1 MVEIQITR
9 ATIADLALIR
19 DISIQTFTET
29 FARVNTAD
37 NLALYLQEHLN
48 ETVLTK
54 EIENIESDFF
64 LAKANDT
71 VIGYLKLNW
80 GNAQTEIIE
89 SQALEIH
96 RIYVL
101 EKYHGKQVGQR
112 LLDKAITVAKHK
124 KAVFIWLG
132 VWENNKKA
140 QNFYSRNGFIAFDT
154 HVFNLGNETQ
164 TDLLY
169 KLDL

>member
-1 MVEIQITR
+1 MVEIHITR
-9 ATIADLALIR
+9 ATIADLKLIR

-29 FARVNTAD
+29 FAGVNTAD

-140 QNFYSRNGFIAFDT
+140 QNFYNRNGFTAFDT
-154 HVFNLGNETQ
+154 HVFTLGNETQ